1 MNQKKIDSSPVR
13 GVSKRAG
20 GALQT
25 PGSYSNGKKFLPNR
39 KSQKQPDKR
48 VPELTEPKKQGG
60 RSSIMMDERTS
71 TVSPLALS
79 SGKDQQLENKKLQ
92 VKQLR

>member
-20 GALQT
+20 GAQQT
-25 PGSYSNGKKFLPNR
+25 PGSYSNGKKFVANR
-39 KSQKQPDKR
+39 KSQKQPERR
-48 VPELTEPKKQGG
+48 VPELTEPKKQGH
-60 RSSIMMDERTS
+60 SSIMMDERTS
-71 TVSPLALS
+71 TVSPLAMS